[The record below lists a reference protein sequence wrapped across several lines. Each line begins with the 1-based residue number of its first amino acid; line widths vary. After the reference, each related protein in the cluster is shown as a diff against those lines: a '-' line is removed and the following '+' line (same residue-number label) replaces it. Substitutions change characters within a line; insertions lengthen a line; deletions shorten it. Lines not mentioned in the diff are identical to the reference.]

1 MTKPTTAM
9 LAASVLAITAFAA
22 AGTSAAAPAQ
32 RPTAQKNIVQT
43 AIAAGQFKTLV
54 MLAKRAGLAGAL
66 TGQTK
71 LTVFAPTDAA
81 FKMVPK
87 ATLNKLLR
95 NRAQLRR
102 VLLYHVVAG
111 DVKAAQ
117 VVELRSAKTLAGP
130 SVRIRHPRRERLPQ
144 RFHPGSE
151 DRHRG
156 VERHDSRHQQGS
168 PPACAVEPRS
178 PVSGNGRPPG
188 RPLAS
193 QVGAGAGRSRPPGGR
208 LKGGTRRCCGR
219 T

>member
-1 MTKPTTAM
+1 MTK
-9 LAASVLAITAFAA
+9 LFASFLIASLLVIATVAG

-32 RPTAQKNIVQT
+32 QPAASKNIVET
-43 AIAAGQFKTLV
+43 AVAAGEFKTLV

-66 TGQTK
+66 TGQMK

-117 VVELRSAKTLAGP
+117 VVGLRSAKTLAGP
-130 SVRIRHPRRERLPQ
+130 SVRINV
-144 RFHPGSE
+144 
-151 DRHRG
+151 RG
-156 VERHDSRHQQGS
+156 GNVFLNRSTRVVKTDIPASNGTIHVINKVLL
-168 PPACAVEPRS
+168 PPAR
-178 PVSGNGRPPG
+178 
-188 RPLAS
+188 
-193 QVGAGAGRSRPPGGR
+193 
-208 LKGGTRRCCGR
+208 
-219 T
+219 